1 MAAGP
6 LAALL
11 AYDLVLTLPL
21 IAHVQVARPQHMTVL
36 VVYIAVLVSSTTGV
50 VRLPDRSPD
59 PLGHDLA
66 AGQSVRLNA

>member
-36 VVYIAVLVSSTTGV
+36 VLYIAVLVSSTILGV
-50 VRLPDRSPD
+50 YVFLVDRRTRWGTTSP
-59 PLGHDLA
+59 PVSPSG
-66 AGQSVRLNA
+66 